1 MNHIDMIYG
10 ILKGSN
16 KFFVGMS
23 QLEIMK
29 LVNPWKPMTLVVM
42 YLKKHSEAVLYA
54 HVVHPRQLCEPGEKE
69 RGREKVKM
77 DESCFT

>member
-1 MNHIDMIYG
+1 MNNIDMIYG

-16 KFFVGMS
+16 KFFARMS

-42 YLKKHSEAVLYA
+42 YLKKHSEAALCA
-54 HVVHPRQLCEPGEKE
+54 HMVHPHQLCEPGERE

-77 DESCFT
+77 DG